1 MKRGHQLSGF
11 TIVELLIVIVVI
23 GILAAITIV
32 AYNGIQDR
40 ARNAQRVSDVNTIQ
54 KALEQYKA
62 LNGTYPA
69 TSAFTTATL
78 QAMCSGVA
86 TGYGYS
92 FATDGTWLKP
102 VIDQGIISR
111 APVSPIND
119 CTHYYRYLHPSATSY
134 GCTTRTSGYYILQ
147 VVGVSGGSAPDNAVQ
162 GTFKPCPEATAGGW
176 GTSTTTWTFEKDD
189 D

>member
-62 LNGTYPA
+62 LNGTYPP
-69 TSAFTTATL
+69 TSASSAATI
-78 QAMCSGVA
+78 QSVCSSVA

-92 FATDGTWLKP
+92 FVPDGTWLKP
-102 VIDQGIISR
+102 LIDQGIVSR
-111 APVSPIND
+111 VPVSPIND
-119 CTHYYRYLHPSATSY
+119 CTNFYRYLHPSATSY

-147 VVGVSGGSAPDNAVQ
+147 VFGINGAEAPDNAVK
-162 GTFKPCPEATAGGW
+162 GTFKPCPETTTGGW
-176 GTSTTTWTFEKDD
+176 ATNNNAWTFEKDD